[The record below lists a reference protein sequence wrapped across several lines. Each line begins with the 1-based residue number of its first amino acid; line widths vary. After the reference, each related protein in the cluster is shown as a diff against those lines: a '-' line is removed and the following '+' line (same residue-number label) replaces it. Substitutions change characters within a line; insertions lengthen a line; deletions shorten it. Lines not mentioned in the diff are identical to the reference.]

1 MQFIEMFL
9 FFSKA
14 GDKNVN
20 FVFRYTLQR
29 GVMDILRKTIF
40 TQSYKIPVGTQQSG
54 KKYKKLVADF

>member
-1 MQFIEMFL
+1 MFV
-9 FFSKA
+9 FSSKA

-20 FVFRYTLQR
+20 LVFRYTLQR
-29 GVMDILRKTIF
+29 GVMDMLNKTII